1 MKKRFLS
8 ILNFGDFWRKS
19 VPRGPKHPGKSRDFS
34 FKNPGIL
41 ADLKSRDPGTPRIP
55 LGPDGDPTNSIKS
68 WWSLQFNSIMAIPPI
83 QFNYGD
89 QFNYGQLWRSHQKIW
104 IHRNVQLC
112 HCHILCFGKDLI
124 MTMLKQYCWP
134 VDVHGAW
141 DKNLQNGLCPLGL
154 EKLLQLS
161 LVLLCHIH
169 WGECDEVHICTQ
181 IIFVQFLNMY
191 FSKYKIVFV

>member
-1 MKKRFLS
+1 MV
-8 ILNFGDFWRKS
+8 NY
-19 VPRGPKHPGKSRDFS
+19 
-34 FKNPGIL
+34 
-41 ADLKSRDPGTPRIP
+41 
-55 LGPDGDPTNSIKS
+55 GDPTNSIMANHGNS
-68 WWSLQFNSIMAIPPI
+68 TNSTQLWWSLQFNSIMAINSI
-83 QFNYGD
+83 MVNYGD
-89 QFNYGQLWRSHQKIW
+89 PTKKIW

-169 WGECDEVHICTQ
+169 WGECDEVHMYPNYICT
-181 IIFVQFLNMY
+181 I
-191 FSKYKIVFV
+191 S